1 MFIELFIERQSKRNK
16 NKAEF
21 LDNMKTVILCGG
33 KGTRLRELTEEIP
46 KPLVEI
52 GGKPILWH
60 LMKIYS
66 HYGFNDFILCLGY
79 KGELIK
85 EYFSRNNKE
94 NWKITFVDTGEEANK
109 AERIKKVQKYI
120 KDDNFFVAYG
130 DDVCDVNVKKVLDL
144 HLKKNKVVTLTAVN
158 LLSPFGVM
166 EVNDNDEVTEFK
178 EKPKLD
184 YWMNGGY
191 FVFNKKI
198 FNYLKEGYDL
208 EKEAFEELAKEK
220 QIAAFKHHGF
230 WKSMNTFKDVVELN
244 ELWEKGDAPW
254 KVD

>member
-1 MFIELFIERQSKRNK
+1 
-16 NKAEF
+16 
-21 LDNMKTVILCGG
+21 MKTVILCGG

>member
-1 MFIELFIERQSKRNK
+1 MAQDTLKNEYAKLVRDLETNK
-16 NKAEF
+16 
-21 LDNMKTVILCGG
+21 
-33 KGTRLRELTEEIP
+33 
-46 KPLVEI
+46 
-52 GGKPILWH
+52 
-60 LMKIYS
+60 
-66 HYGFNDFILCLGY
+66 
-79 KGELIK
+79 
-85 EYFSRNNKE
+85 
-94 NWKITFVDTGEEANK
+94 
-109 AERIKKVQKYI
+109 
-120 KDDNFFVAYG
+120 G
-130 DDVCDVNVKKVLDL
+130 DDWVKEREIKCLDL
-144 HLKKNKVVTLTAVN
+144 FRKAAESVPAYRKFLKKNKVVTLTAVN

>member
-1 MFIELFIERQSKRNK
+1 
-16 NKAEF
+16 
-21 LDNMKTVILCGG
+21 MKTVILCGG

-244 ELWEKGDAPW
+244 ELWENNDAPW

>member
-1 MFIELFIERQSKRNK
+1 
-16 NKAEF
+16 
-21 LDNMKTVILCGG
+21 MKTVILCGG

-94 NWKITFVDTGEEANK
+94 NWKITFVDTGEDANK

-144 HLKKNKVVTLTAVN
+144 HLKKGKIVTLTAVN

-166 EVNDNDEVTEFK
+166 EVNENDEVTEFK

-244 ELWEKGDAPW
+244 ELWERGNAPW